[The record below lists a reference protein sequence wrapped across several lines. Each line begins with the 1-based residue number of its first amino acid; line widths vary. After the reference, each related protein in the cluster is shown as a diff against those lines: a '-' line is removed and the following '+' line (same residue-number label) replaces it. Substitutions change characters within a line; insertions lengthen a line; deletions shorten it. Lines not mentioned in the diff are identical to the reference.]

1 MLRCS
6 TTQQHSFGSSTAA
19 TSGSA
24 IRAFRAVV
32 SASCHIQP
40 QQLCD
45 NFRRFC
51 RASRSWPRSRQPPII
66 FMGLLD
72 TVGAKGIPCIKP
84 PGHHESAFTYE
95 CFRDLV
101 VSSEV
106 QHVFQA
112 VATHDRLAP
121 FEPCAVRR
129 SDKIVAGEGSSSS
142 STGHY
147 PGVEF
152 SLQEVWFPGKHCS
165 QASCV
170 APQSHAGCNTHVI

>member
-1 MLRCS
+1 MLDCS
-6 TTQQHSFGSSTAA
+6 PTQQHWYSSSTAA
-19 TSGSA
+19 TSGST
-24 IRAFRAVV
+24 IRAFFAVV
-32 SASCHIQP
+32 SARCHILP
-40 QQLCD
+40 QQHCHKC
-45 NFRRFC
+45 FHC
-51 RASRSWPRSRQPPII
+51 RASRSWPRSSKPPII

-72 TVGAKGIPCIKP
+72 TVGAEGIPRIKP
-84 PGHHESAFTYE
+84 QGDPASAFTCEY
-95 CFRDLV
+95 CFRDPI

-112 VATHDRLAP
+112 VSTHDRLAP

-129 SDKIVAGEGSSSS
+129 SRKLLEGEGSSSS
-142 STGHY
+142 SSSVGHY

-170 APQSHAGCNTHVI
+170 AP

>member
-1 MLRCS
+1 VQYNPSYVHFVLAKQHLHLS
-6 TTQQHSFGSSTAA
+6 LLTNTVTTTE
-19 TSGSA
+19 SGA
-24 IRAFRAVV
+24 H
-32 SASCHIQP
+32 CHNG
-40 QQLCD
+40 CH
-45 NFRRFC
+45 FC
-51 RASRSWPRSRQPPII
+51 RASRSWLRSSQPPII

-72 TVGAKGIPCIKP
+72 TVGAEGIPRIKP
-84 PGHHESAFTYE
+84 QGDPASAFTYE
-95 CFRDLV
+95 YSFRDLV

-112 VATHDRLAP
+112 ASTQDRLAP

-129 SDKIVAGEGSSSS
+129 SDKMVRDAEGEGSSSSGS

-165 QASCV
+165 
-170 APQSHAGCNTHVI
+170 NTLWT

>member
-1 MLRCS
+1 VLIVLVKPHLPLS
-6 TTQQHSFGSSTAA
+6 LLTNTVATTE
-19 TSGSA
+19 SGA
-24 IRAFRAVV
+24 H
-32 SASCHIQP
+32 CHICCH
-40 QQLCD
+40 L
-45 NFRRFC
+45 C
-51 RASRSWPRSRQPPII
+51 RASRSWPRSSQPPII

-72 TVGAKGIPCIKP
+72 TVGAEGIPRIKP
-84 PGHHESAFTYE
+84 QGDPASAFTYE
-95 CFRDLV
+95 YNFRDLV

-112 VATHDRLAP
+112 ASTHDRLAP

-129 SDKIVAGEGSSSS
+129 SDKMVGGAEGKGSSSSGS

-165 QASCV
+165 QACWV
-170 APQSHAGCNTHVI
+170 QHWIRCAMALLN